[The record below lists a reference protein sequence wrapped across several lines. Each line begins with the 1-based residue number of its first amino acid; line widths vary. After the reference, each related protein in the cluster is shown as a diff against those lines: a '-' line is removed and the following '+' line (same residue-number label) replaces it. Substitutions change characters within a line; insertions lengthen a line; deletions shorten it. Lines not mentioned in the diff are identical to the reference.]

1 MNRTRIWNKQSK
13 HVKQYMKAMRKEE
26 SDVDYRM
33 RSVQTDGSIKKEKKK
48 KLVDD
53 DVDPYAT
60 IPIPMRVTVPI
71 FVCYATCRVKP

>member
-13 HVKQYMKAMRKEE
+13 HVKQYMKATRKEE

-48 KLVDD
+48 KLVDE
-53 DVDPYAT
+53 DVDPST
-60 IPIPMRVTVPI
+60 IPIPVRVTVPI